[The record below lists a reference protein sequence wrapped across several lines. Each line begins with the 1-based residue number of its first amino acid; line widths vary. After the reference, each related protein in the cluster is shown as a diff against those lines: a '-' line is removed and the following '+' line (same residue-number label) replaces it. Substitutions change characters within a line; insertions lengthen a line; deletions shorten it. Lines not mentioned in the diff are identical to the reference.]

1 MLRQS
6 ASKLNSSI
14 ARMALLRSYN
24 TKPPCGLCPE
34 DQDSKNEK
42 SSNDDCDQKKDDTK
56 NNQMCKEHC
65 EMMPDAKDLINM
77 KSFELKSNCKSF
89 HWCSEGHDR

>member
-6 ASKLNSSI
+6 VTKLNSSI
-14 ARMALLRSYN
+14 VRMALSRTYTN
-24 TKPPCGLCPE
+24 KPPCSLCPE

-42 SSNDDCDQKKDDTK
+42 DDNCDDKTDDKK
-56 NNQMCKEHC
+56 NQMCKDHC
-65 EMMPDAKDLINM
+65 QMMPDAKDLINM

>member
-1 MLRQS
+1 MFRQS
-6 ASKLNSSI
+6 VTKCNSI
-14 ARMALLRSYN
+14 ARKALARNYT

-42 SSNDDCDQKKDDTK
+42 ADDCDEKSTNTK

>member
-6 ASKLNSSI
+6 VTKCNSI
-14 ARMALLRSYN
+14 ARKALSRNYT

-34 DQDSKNEK
+34 DQDTKNEK
-42 SSNDDCDQKKDDTK
+42 TDDCDEKSTDTTK
-56 NNQMCKEHC
+56 NQMCKEHC

>member
-6 ASKLNSSI
+6 VNKCNSI
-14 ARMALLRSYN
+14 ARLALSRTYN

-34 DQDSKNEK
+34 DKDTKNEK
-42 SSNDDCDQKKDDTK
+42 AEDYDEKSTDTN

-65 EMMPDAKDLINM
+65 EMMPDAKDLVNM

>member
-6 ASKLNSSI
+6 VSKLNSSI
-14 ARMALLRSYN
+14 ARMALSRSYN

-34 DQDSKNEK
+34 DPEPKKEK
-42 SSNDDCDQKKDDTK
+42 DDDCDEKSDSK